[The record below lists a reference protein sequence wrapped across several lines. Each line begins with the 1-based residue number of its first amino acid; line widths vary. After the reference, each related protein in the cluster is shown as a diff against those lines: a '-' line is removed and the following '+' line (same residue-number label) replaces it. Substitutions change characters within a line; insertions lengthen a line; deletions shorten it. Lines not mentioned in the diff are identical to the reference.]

1 MSAAPSLSA
10 PAALRNPRESN
21 ASGAHVMLAS
31 DLDDALHATLYD
43 LLVDEG
49 YDVCVPRD
57 PAEGLGMLR
66 AGDCGAIVILP
77 LPPTSAAD
85 RRGWLAALAAAQS
98 KEPLI
103 GRRLRA
109 RCALIGLAFGPAGHE
124 NTFVAVSP
132 LWDTLLTRWRA
143 TLAAP
148 FDLEALMSAL
158 HAASQRLHS
167 VA

>member
-1 MSAAPSLSA
+1 MSTAPSLSA
-10 PAALRNPRESN
+10 PAVLRNPGKPN
-21 ASGAHVMLAS
+21 ARAPHVMLAS

-43 LLVDEG
+43 LLVEEG
-49 YDVCVPRD
+49 YYVCVPRD
-57 PAEGLGMLR
+57 PAEGLGLLR
-66 AGDCGAIVILP
+66 EGDCGAIVILP

-98 KEPLI
+98 NELAI
-103 GRRLRA
+103 RQQMRS
-109 RCALIGLAFGPAGHE
+109 RCALIGLAFGPTDYE
-124 NTFVAVSP
+124 NALVAVSP

-148 FDLEALMSAL
+148 FDLESLMSAL
-158 HAASQRLHS
+158 HAASQRLQS